1 MKASDFREW
10 IRKIPQLSRGQK
22 EQTKHSLGG
31 MAPRIE
37 GVKWLIKVGQLAA
50 MVEKYLSTK
59 GYSAGNASRTT
70 LSMAKARNAQARHR
84 C

>member
-10 IRKIPQLSRGQK
+10 VGKITQLSRGQK

-37 GVKWLIKVGQLAA
+37 VAKWLESSFKSLFTISSLFLTIRG
-50 MVEKYLSTK
+50 
-59 GYSAGNASRTT
+59 
-70 LSMAKARNAQARHR
+70 
-84 C
+84 